1 MLPYT
6 LPPPPPAPPY
16 SPPPPF
22 SPPLRRWVS
31 PHLMCSAAQHFVRYR
46 PAAGDH
52 ASHAVQAFRAVPW
65 LFGGRAKFSL
75 KSSFFSDSVCSFYPH
90 ESCIVANVII
100 ISVSSLFL
108 FYRHFCFIII
118 FVFSLFRLLQGCFAG
133 GRERAAVGANARQ
146 ATKK

>member
-1 MLPYT
+1 
-6 LPPPPPAPPY
+6 
-16 SPPPPF
+16 
-22 SPPLRRWVS
+22 
-31 PHLMCSAAQHFVRYR
+31 MCSAAQHFVRYR

-133 GRERAAVGANARQ
+133 GLVVAAVEASALRQ
-146 ATKK
+146 RKITAKGSLRCRGLLYRTQSIIIGRSPAKICWIIDP